1 MTIHDDESEVIEEK
15 APVDGPKLT
24 IVVILSTLL
33 GVLLTA
39 IVAGAFLYYQNN
51 KALQA
56 EVLVAKDALKEK
68 SLALDDMKAQI
79 EVLSRQVHMLKEY
92 SVARSNAAGEKVK
105 KTESA
110 APAVLDNAAIAPKSP
125 GAGAKDTG
133 APPELPIP
141 PKAKKPQTVAQNC
154 ELVGK
159 SPEEQAAT
167 LQRCVN
173 LIDPPKDKAR
183 SR

>member
-1 MTIHDDESEVIEEK
+1 LTTLNEESEVTEV
-15 APVDGPKLT
+15 APDRSPKLT

-33 GVLLTA
+33 GVLLTV
-39 IVAGAFLYYQNN
+39 IVAGTFLYYKSS
-51 KALQA
+51 KALHA
-56 EVLVAKDALKEK
+56 EVLGAKDALKEK
-68 SLALDDMKAQI
+68 SLALDEMKAQI
-79 EVLSRQVHMLKEY
+79 EVLSRQVHLLKEY

-105 KTESA
+105 KAEST
-110 APAVLDNAAIAPKSP
+110 APAVPDIAAIAPKSP
-125 GAGAKDTG
+125 GTKETG
-133 APPELPIP
+133 APPEPPIP

-173 LIDPPKDKAR
+173 LIDPPKDKPR

>member
-1 MTIHDDESEVIEEK
+1 MTIHDDESEVVEDK

-33 GVLLTA
+33 GVLLTV
-39 IVAGAFLYYQNN
+39 IVAGAFLCYQSRQD
-51 KALQA
+51 LQA
-56 EVLVAKDALKEK
+56 EVVGAKDALKEK
-68 SLALDDMKAQI
+68 SLALDELKAQI
-79 EVLSRQVHMLKEY
+79 DVLSRQVHMLKEY

-105 KTESA
+105 KTEST

-125 GAGAKDTG
+125 GAKDTG
-133 APPELPIP
+133 APPEPPIP
-141 PKAKKPQTVAQNC
+141 PQAKKPKTVAQNC

-173 LIDPPKDKAR
+173 LIDPPRDKPR
-183 SR
+183 SH

>member
-1 MTIHDDESEVIEEK
+1 MTTLNEESEVVEE
-15 APVDGPKLT
+15 APDRSPKLT

-33 GVLLTA
+33 GVLLTV
-39 IVAGAFLYYQNN
+39 IVAGAFLYHQSS

-56 EVLVAKDALKEK
+56 EVRGAKDALKEK
-68 SLALDDMKAQI
+68 SLALDEMKAQF
-79 EVLSRQVHMLKEY
+79 EVLSRQVHLLKEY

-105 KTESA
+105 KAEGA

-125 GAGAKDTG
+125 AARETAA
-133 APPELPIP
+133 APEPPIP

-173 LIDPPKDKAR
+173 LIDPPREKPHTR
-183 SR
+183 

>member
-1 MTIHDDESEVIEEK
+1 MTSHDEESEVIEEK
-15 APVDGPKLT
+15 APVVSPKLT
-24 IVVILSTLL
+24 IIVILSTLL
-33 GVLLTA
+33 GIMLTV
-39 IVAGAFLYYQNN
+39 IVAGAFLYYQNI
-51 KALQA
+51 KILQT
-56 EVLVAKDALKEK
+56 EVLVAKGVLKKK
-68 SLALDDMKAQI
+68 SLALEDLKAQI
-79 EVLSRQVHMLKEY
+79 EVLSRQVHLLKEY

-125 GAGAKDTG
+125 GAKETST
-133 APPELPIP
+133 PPEPPIA
-141 PKAKKPQTVAQNC
+141 PKAKKPETVAQNC

-173 LIDPPKDKAR
+173 LIDPPRDKPR
-183 SR
+183 LR

>member
-1 MTIHDDESEVIEEK
+1 LTPHDDESEVIEEN
-15 APVDGPKLT
+15 APVVSPKLT

-33 GVLLTA
+33 GIMLTV

-51 KALQA
+51 KILQA
-56 EVLVAKDALKEK
+56 EVLLAKDALKEK
-68 SLALDDMKAQI
+68 SLALDDVKAQI

-92 SVARSNAAGEKVK
+92 SVARSNAAGEQVK

-110 APAVLDNAAIAPKSP
+110 APTVPDNVAIVPKSP
-125 GAGAKDTG
+125 GTKETG
-133 APPELPIP
+133 ALPEPLIP

-173 LIDPPKDKAR
+173 LIDPPKDKPR

>member
-1 MTIHDDESEVIEEK
+1 LTARDEESEVIEEQ
-15 APVDGPKLT
+15 APVVSPRLT

-33 GVLLTA
+33 GVLLTV
-39 IVAGAFLYYQNN
+39 IVAGAVLYYQNS

-56 EVLVAKDALKEK
+56 EVLLAKDALKEK

-79 EVLSRQVHMLKEY
+79 EVLSRQVHVLKEC
-92 SVARSNAAGEKVK
+92 SVARSNAAGEKVNK
-105 KTESA
+105 VESV
-110 APAVLDNAAIAPKSP
+110 APAGPDNAATASKS
-125 GAGAKDTG
+125 TG
-133 APPELPIP
+133 GKEASAPPESPIT

-173 LIDPPKDKAR
+173 LIDPPRDKPR
-183 SR
+183 SH

>member
-1 MTIHDDESEVIEEK
+1 MTTHNEESEVIEE
-15 APVDGPKLT
+15 APDHSPKLT

-33 GVLLTA
+33 GILLTV

-51 KALQA
+51 KILQA

-68 SLALDDMKAQI
+68 SLALEDMKSQI
-79 EVLSRQVHMLKEY
+79 EVLSGQVHMLREY
-92 SVARSNAAGEKVK
+92 SVARSNATRENVK
-105 KTESA
+105 KAESA
-110 APAVLDNAAIAPKSP
+110 APVELDNAALAPKSP
-125 GAGAKDTG
+125 GARETG
-133 APPELPIP
+133 TPLKPPIA

-173 LIDPPKDKAR
+173 LIDPPRDKPR